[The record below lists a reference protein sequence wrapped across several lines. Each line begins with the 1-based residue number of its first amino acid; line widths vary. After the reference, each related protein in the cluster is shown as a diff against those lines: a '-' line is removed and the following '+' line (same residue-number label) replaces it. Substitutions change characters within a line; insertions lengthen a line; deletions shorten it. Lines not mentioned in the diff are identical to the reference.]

1 MLRIKKR
8 ARDTHKGD
16 YGHLLVVAGSL
27 RYTGAAYLCTEA
39 AVLSGAGLVMLAM
52 PKGIYPVL
60 ARKLTEAMV
69 LPLPETK
76 ESSLSDAAYSKIIA
90 FSKKC
95 SAVAIGPGLSQDKHT
110 QALIKRLVKDIRLP
124 MVVDADGLN
133 ALAGNLNIFR
143 TPNPEPRTF
152 VITPHPGE
160 MARLIGKSA
169 AFIQNNKK
177 TVARSFS
184 RAYNVTTVIKGYKT
198 VVASPDGKFYV
209 NTTGNP
215 GMAKGG
221 CGDVLTG
228 IISALLAQGMDAF
241 TAARLGVYVH
251 GLAGDIAAKEKSE
264 ISLKASDLLKYL
276 PQAFKKVYG

>member
-39 AVLSGAGLVMLAM
+39 AVLSGAGLVTLAM

-60 ARKLTEAMV
+60 ARKLTEAMA

-110 QALIKRLVKDIRLP
+110 QVLIRRLVKDIRLP

-184 RAYNVTTVIKGYKT
+184 RAYNVTTAIKGYKT
-198 VVASPDGKFYV
+198 VVASPDAKVYV

-264 ISLKASDLLKYL
+264 ISLKASDLLRYL